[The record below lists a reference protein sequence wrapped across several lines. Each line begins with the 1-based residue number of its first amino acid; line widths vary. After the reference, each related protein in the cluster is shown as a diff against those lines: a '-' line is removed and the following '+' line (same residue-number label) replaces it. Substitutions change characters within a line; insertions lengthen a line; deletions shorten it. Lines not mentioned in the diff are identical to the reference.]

1 MRESICFFWIPGQA
15 RNDNIMKLRLNG
27 EIKQIENSITVSGL
41 LESLQIEPARVAVEV
56 NLKII
61 KKADYLNHQL
71 NEGDS
76 VEIVSF
82 VGGG

>member
-1 MRESICFFWIPGQA
+1 MTVT
-15 RNDNIMKLRLNG
+15 LNG
-27 EIKQIENSITVSGL
+27 ESKQIENSITVSGL

-61 KKADYLNHQL
+61 KKADYPSHQL

>member
-1 MRESICFFWIPGQA
+1 MTVT
-15 RNDNIMKLRLNG
+15 LNG
-27 EIKQIENSITVSGL
+27 ETKQIKNGITVSGL

-56 NLKII
+56 NLSII
-61 KKADYLNHQL
+61 KKADYLSHQL

>member
-1 MRESICFFWIPGQA
+1 
-15 RNDNIMKLRLNG
+15 MKLTLNG
-27 EIKQIENSITVSGL
+27 EIKQIEKGITVSGL
-41 LESLQIEPARVAVEV
+41 LESLQVEPARVAVEV

-61 KKADYLNHQL
+61 KKADYLSHEL

>member
-1 MRESICFFWIPGQA
+1 
-15 RNDNIMKLRLNG
+15 MKLIING
-27 EIKQIENSITVSGL
+27 NKTEIKDGLTVSGL
-41 LESLQIEPARVAVEV
+41 LESLEIQPGRVAVEV

-61 KKADYLNHQL
+61 KRCDLESHLL

-76 VEIVSF
+76 VEIVNF

>member
-1 MRESICFFWIPGQA
+1 MTVT
-15 RNDNIMKLRLNG
+15 LNG
-27 EIKQIENSITVSGL
+27 EVKQIENSITVSGL

-61 KKADYLNHQL
+61 KKADYLSHQL

>member
-1 MRESICFFWIPGQA
+1 MTVT
-15 RNDNIMKLRLNG
+15 LNG
-27 EIKQIENSITVSGL
+27 EIKQIENGITVSGL
-41 LESLQIEPARVAVEV
+41 LESLKIEPARVAVEV
-56 NLKII
+56 NLSII
-61 KKADYLNHQL
+61 KKADYLSHQL

>member
-1 MRESICFFWIPGQA
+1 MTFIFKKLNES
-15 RNDNIMKLRLNG
+15 MTVTLNG
-27 EIKQIENSITVSGL
+27 ETKQIENGITVSGL
-41 LESLQIEPARVAVEV
+41 LESLKIEPARVAVEV
-56 NLKII
+56 NLSII
-61 KKADYLNHQL
+61 KKADYLSHQL

>member
-1 MRESICFFWIPGQA
+1 MTVT
-15 RNDNIMKLRLNG
+15 LNG
-27 EIKQIENSITVSGL
+27 EIKQIENNITVSGL
-41 LESLQIEPARVAVEV
+41 LESLQIEQARVAVEV

-61 KKADYLNHQL
+61 KKTDYLSHQL

>member
-1 MRESICFFWIPGQA
+1 
-15 RNDNIMKLRLNG
+15 MKLTLNG
-27 EIKQIENSITVSGL
+27 EIKQIEKGITVSGL
-41 LESLQIEPARVAVEV
+41 LESLQVEPARVAVEV

-61 KKADYLNHQL
+61 KKADYLSLQL

>member
-1 MRESICFFWIPGQA
+1 MTVT
-15 RNDNIMKLRLNG
+15 LNG

-61 KKADYLNHQL
+61 KKTDYLSHQL

>member
-1 MRESICFFWIPGQA
+1 MTVT
-15 RNDNIMKLRLNG
+15 LNG
-27 EIKQIENSITVSGL
+27 ETKQIENGITVSGL
-41 LESLQIEPARVAVEV
+41 LESLKIEPARVAVEV

-61 KKADYLNHQL
+61 KKTDYLSHQL

>member
-1 MRESICFFWIPGQA
+1 MTVT
-15 RNDNIMKLRLNG
+15 LNG
-27 EIKQIENSITVSGL
+27 EIKQIENGITVSGL
-41 LESLQIEPARVAVEV
+41 LESLKIEPARVAVEV

-61 KKADYLNHQL
+61 KKTDYLSHQL

>member
-1 MRESICFFWIPGQA
+1 MTVT
-15 RNDNIMKLRLNG
+15 LNG
-27 EIKQIENSITVSGL
+27 EIKQIEDGITVSGL

-61 KKADYLNHQL
+61 KKTDYLSHQL

>member
-1 MRESICFFWIPGQA
+1 
-15 RNDNIMKLRLNG
+15 MKLTLNG
-27 EIKQIENSITVSGL
+27 EIKQIENGITVSGL

-56 NLKII
+56 NLNII
-61 KKADYLNHQL
+61 KKADYLSHQL
-71 NEGDS
+71 SEGDS

>member
-1 MRESICFFWIPGQA
+1 
-15 RNDNIMKLRLNG
+15 MKLTLNG
-27 EIKQIENSITVSGL
+27 EIKQIEKGITVSGL
-41 LESLQIEPARVAVEV
+41 LESLQVEPARVAVEV

-61 KKADYLNHQL
+61 KKADYLSHKL

>member
-27 EIKQIENSITVSGL
+27 EIKQIANSITVSGL

>member
-1 MRESICFFWIPGQA
+1 VTFIFKKLNES
-15 RNDNIMKLRLNG
+15 MTVTLNG
-27 EIKQIENSITVSGL
+27 ETKQIENGITVSGL
-41 LESLQIEPARVAVEV
+41 LESLKIEPARVAVEV

-61 KKADYLNHQL
+61 KKTDYLSHQL

>member
-1 MRESICFFWIPGQA
+1 MT
-15 RNDNIMKLRLNG
+15 LTLNG

>member
-1 MRESICFFWIPGQA
+1 MTVT
-15 RNDNIMKLRLNG
+15 LNG
-27 EIKQIENSITVSGL
+27 EVKQIENSITVSGL

-56 NLKII
+56 NLSII
-61 KKADYLNHQL
+61 KKADYLSHQL

>member
-1 MRESICFFWIPGQA
+1 
-15 RNDNIMKLRLNG
+15 MKLTLNG
-27 EIKQIENSITVSGL
+27 EIKQIENGITVSGL

-56 NLKII
+56 NLNII
-61 KKADYLNHQL
+61 KKADYLSHQL

>member
-1 MRESICFFWIPGQA
+1 MTVT
-15 RNDNIMKLRLNG
+15 LNG
-27 EIKQIENSITVSGL
+27 EIKQIENGITVSGL

-61 KKADYLNHQL
+61 KKTDYLSHQL

>member
-1 MRESICFFWIPGQA
+1 MTVT
-15 RNDNIMKLRLNG
+15 LNG
-27 EIKQIENSITVSGL
+27 EIKQIEDGITVSGL
-41 LESLQIEPARVAVEV
+41 LESLKIEPARVAVEV

-61 KKADYLNHQL
+61 KKTDYLSHQL